1 MEHQKNPVLY
11 KLIKIYSKEITEAI
25 FLEIIWKEKKKTG
38 NNLYIHI
45 LNSFYLSFSLLY
57 FSISVKCIE

>member
-25 FLEIIWKEKKKTG
+25 FLEIIWKEKKNRK
-38 NNLYIHI
+38 
-45 LNSFYLSFSLLY
+45 
-57 FSISVKCIE
+57 